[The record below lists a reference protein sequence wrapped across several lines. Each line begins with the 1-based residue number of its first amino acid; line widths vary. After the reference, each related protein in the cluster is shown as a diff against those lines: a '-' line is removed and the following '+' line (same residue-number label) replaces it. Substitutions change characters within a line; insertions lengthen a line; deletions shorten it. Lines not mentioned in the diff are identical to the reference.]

1 MSSPPAAHE
10 EWEGRA
16 KKLRGAP
23 TPLKPLLGSG
33 APPGAAARSEEVVL
47 AAQKY
52 YVKVSSQLFRNVVK

>member
-33 APPGAAARSEEVVL
+33 ASPGAAARSEGVVL

-52 YVKVSSQLFRNVVK
+52 YVKGASLPYCNIVK